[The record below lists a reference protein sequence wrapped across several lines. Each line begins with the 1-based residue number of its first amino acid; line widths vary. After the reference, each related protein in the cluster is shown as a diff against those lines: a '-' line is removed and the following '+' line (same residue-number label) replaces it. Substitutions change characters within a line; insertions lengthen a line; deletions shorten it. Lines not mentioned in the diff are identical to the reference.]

1 MLKDF
6 LDINRANPWKIGN
19 DTIDASSMPLVMGI
33 VNTTPDS
40 FFDGGKHNSPEAA
53 YDHSVMLLEQ
63 GATILDIGGESS
75 RPGSAPVSVQEELD
89 RVCPVVEALAQMR
102 SISDDLENPGSR
114 KFYISVDTVKAK
126 VARECMRLGAHI
138 INDISACSMDPDMLS
153 TVARTGASVV
163 LNHMRGTFG
172 NMQNDFKPY
181 ANVVEE
187 VKSELFAQVDKLL
200 ALGVEKSKICID
212 PGIGFG
218 KTVQDNIDLMKAV
231 DVFAQTGYPVLIGT
245 SRKSYIGKMSGLE
258 KSDRLIPTVTAGIV
272 AAIGG
277 ASVIRVHD
285 VREAKESIL
294 YLEAL
299 KSNGTV

>member
-6 LDINRANPWKIGN
+6 LDKNRANPWKIGN
-19 DTIDASSMPLVMGI
+19 ELIDCTSPLVMGI
-33 VNTTPDS
+33 VNVTPDS
-40 FFDGGKHNSPEAA
+40 FFDGGKHNSPDAA
-53 YDHSVMLLEQ
+53 YEHALMLLEQ
-63 GATILDIGGESS
+63 GAVILDIGGESS
-75 RPGSAPVSVQEELD
+75 RPGSAPVSEQEELD
-89 RVCPVVEALAQMR
+89 RVCPVVEALAQTA

-126 VARECMRLGAHI
+126 VAKETMRLGAHI
-138 INDISACSMDPDMLS
+138 INDISACTMDPDMLS
-153 TVARTGASVV
+153 TVASTGASVV
-163 LNHMRGTFG
+163 LNHMRGSFG
-172 NMQNDFKPY
+172 TMQQDFKPY
-181 ANVVEE
+181 VNVVEE

-218 KTVQDNIDLMKAV
+218 KTVQDNIDLMKAT
-231 DVFAQTGYPVLIGT
+231 DVFAETGYPVLIGT

-258 KSDRLIPTVTAGIV
+258 KSDRLIPTVTAGVI

>member
-6 LDINRANPWKIGN
+6 LDKSHANPWKIG
-19 DTIDASSMPLVMGI
+19 DDVIDCTSPLVMGI
-33 VNTTPDS
+33 VNVTPDS

-53 YDHSVMLLEQ
+53 YEHATTLLQQ

-75 RPGSAPVSVQEELD
+75 RPGSAPVSEQEELD
-89 RVCPVVEALAQMR
+89 RVCPVVEALAQTAN
-102 SISDDLENPGSR
+102 IAEDLQNPGMH

-138 INDISACSMDPDMLS
+138 INDISACTMDPDMLS
-153 TVARTGASVV
+153 TVASTGASVV
-163 LNHMRGTFG
+163 FNHMRGSFG
-172 NMQNDFKPY
+172 TMQQDFKPY
-181 ANVVEE
+181 VDVVEE

-218 KTVQDNIDLMKAV
+218 KTVQDNIDLMKAT

-245 SRKSYIGKMSGLE
+245 SRKSYIGKMAGLE
-258 KSDRLIPTVTAGIV
+258 KSDRLIPTVTAGVI

>member
-6 LDINRANPWKIGN
+6 LDKNHANPWKIG
-19 DTIDASSMPLVMGI
+19 DDVIDCSSPLVMGI
-33 VNTTPDS
+33 VNVTPDS

-53 YDHSVMLLEQ
+53 YEHATMLLQQ
-63 GATILDIGGESS
+63 GAIILDIGGESS
-75 RPGSAPVSVQEELD
+75 RPGSAPVSEQEELD
-89 RVCPVVEALAQMR
+89 RVCPVVEALAQM
-102 SISDDLENPGSR
+102 SNISDDLENPGNR

-126 VARECMRLGAHI
+126 VAKESMRLGAHI
-138 INDISACSMDPDMLS
+138 INDISACTMDPDMLS
-153 TVARTGASVV
+153 TVASTGASVV
-163 LNHMRGTFG
+163 LNHMRGSFG
-172 NMQNDFKPY
+172 TMQQDFKPY
-181 ANVVEE
+181 VNVVEE

-218 KTVQDNIDLMKAV
+218 KTVQDNIDLMKAT

-245 SRKSYIGKMSGLE
+245 SRKSYIGKMPGLE
-258 KSDRLIPTVTAGIV
+258 RSDRLIPTVTAGVI